1 MKGAHFFQALAKAC
15 LVVAAFALFGGH
27 WAVLQSIAWMGMF
40 WNYTQESGWRN
51 GLEKTFSG
59 EAPCALCKSIA
70 RGRETEQKEKS
81 TDLGNP
87 ESLKAA
93 LVQSVSLPPRH
104 WAAAA
109 GPCWR
114 LSLLMS
120 RVMPLEPPPPRGA

>member
-1 MKGAHFFQALAKAC
+1 MKGPHFFQVLAKVC
-15 LVVAAFALFGGH
+15 LLVAAFALFGGH
-27 WAVLQSIAWMGMF
+27 WAVLQSIAWTGML

-70 RGRETEQKEKS
+70 RVREAEQKEKS
-81 TDLGNP
+81 ADLGNP

-93 LVQSVSLPPRH
+93 LVQAVSLPPRL
-104 WAAAA
+104 WGAAA

-114 LSLLMS
+114 VSSLMS
-120 RVMPLEPPPPRGA
+120 WVTPLEPPPPRGT